1 MTDLQLVSLMKR
13 GDTEAFTKFINKYY
27 APIFKYCTKHCS
39 CSQDAEDL
47 TQETFL
53 HFFQALSNYEHRGKV
68 LNSLYTIAG
77 NLLKDN
83 LKRVNATLV
92 EETILNQL
100 PDVHQDSYDRILD
113 RIYFNDIL
121 SQLPP
126 ELRSVIDLFYFKEC
140 TLQQMSEQ
148 LGIGLPLTK
157 YRLRKAKIRLKEIL
171 KNAEQSS

>member
-1 MTDLQLVSLMKR
+1 ML
-13 GDTEAFTKFINKYY
+13 
-27 APIFKYCTKHCS
+27 
-39 CSQDAEDL
+39 
-47 TQETFL
+47 
-53 HFFQALSNYEHRGKV
+53 NY
-68 LNSLYTIAG
+68 LYTITG